1 MLAENFIFV
10 KEHFHLNHIYQ
21 ILLRTKKRR
30 VWFFYDS
37 LFLLRAA
44 SIHFAENLFYSCIQ
58 NLVVICCRASMRLAY
73 QDMSLERKKQ
83 EEKLKAS
90 DPKKAQQLERL
101 GMGFISNKLVS
112 S

>member
-44 SIHFAENLFYSCIQ
+44 SIHFAENLSSILAFAIFPKFSCHLLQ
-58 NLVVICCRASMRLAY
+58 GLNAASIPGY
-73 QDMSLERKKQ
+73 ES
-83 EEKLKAS
+83 
-90 DPKKAQQLERL
+90 
-101 GMGFISNKLVS
+101 
-112 S
+112 

>member
-1 MLAENFIFV
+1 
-10 KEHFHLNHIYQ
+10 
-21 ILLRTKKRR
+21 
-30 VWFFYDS
+30 
-37 LFLLRAA
+37 
-44 SIHFAENLFYSCIQ
+44 
-58 NLVVICCRASMRLAY
+58 MRLAY

>member
-1 MLAENFIFV
+1 
-10 KEHFHLNHIYQ
+10 
-21 ILLRTKKRR
+21 
-30 VWFFYDS
+30 
-37 LFLLRAA
+37 
-44 SIHFAENLFYSCIQ
+44 
-58 NLVVICCRASMRLAY
+58 MRLAY

-112 S
+112 SWEFYTFSYQQADI